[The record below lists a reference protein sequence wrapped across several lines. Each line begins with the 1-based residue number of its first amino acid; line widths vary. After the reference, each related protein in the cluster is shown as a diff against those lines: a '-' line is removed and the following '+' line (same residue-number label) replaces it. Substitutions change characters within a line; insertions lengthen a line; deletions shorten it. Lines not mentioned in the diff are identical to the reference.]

1 MESLSTTD
9 VIKLLQR
16 QPTPLFSLSDF
27 ERILGIENRR
37 TLYKKI
43 QRLEDKKI
51 IQRLIKG
58 KYRVLLRTVDDFTM
72 ANFLYQPSYVS
83 LETALSFYGIIT
95 GFPYQITSITT
106 QKARSF
112 DAGGK
117 EFKFSRISP
126 ALFWGWEKKED
137 FLIAEK
143 EKALLDYLYF
153 GLKGFRDF
161 DWDEIDTSEVDRQ
174 KLLSFAKRFNNKK
187 ILALAA
193 TLKR

>member
-58 KYRVLLRTVDDFTM
+58 KYRFLLSTVDDFTM

-112 DAGGK
+112 DIDSK

-153 GLKGFRDF
+153 GLKGFR
-161 DWDEIDTSEVDRQ
+161 
-174 KLLSFAKRFNNKK
+174 
-187 ILALAA
+187 
-193 TLKR
+193 

>member
-1 MESLSTTD
+1 MESLSTID

-58 KYRVLLRTVDDFTM
+58 KYRFLLSTVNDFTM
-72 ANFLYQPSYVS
+72 ANFLYRPSYIS

-95 GFPYQITSITT
+95 GFPYQITSITI
-106 QKARSF
+106 QKARLF
-112 DAGGK
+112 DVGGK

-153 GLKGFRDF
+153 GLKGIRDF
-161 DWDEIDTSEVDRQ
+161 DLDEIDTTGIDRQ
-174 KLLSFAKRFNNKK
+174 KLLSFASRFNSKH
-187 ILALAA
+187 LLAA
-193 TLKR
+193 AARLKR